1 MGLIGKSLCQKFKKM
16 NVLKYHLLILHC
28 QKNNFKIF
36 QHSILYKE
44 LPIPVFMLQ
53 MSSKK
58 CWTMLRI
65 LPNNV
70 LLCACVWSLIC
81 VKILR
86 AVYSISSPC
95 SNSNSNIKCQQS
107 NANSKGTYT
116 HTTHTVKTLQ
126 FQVSVPIKIPIFNVF
141 LVNNFQNLIVF
152 IGHTRTICIQLLG
165 IIFVTQSMQHFL
177 EDIYSINTGMES
189 SLQRIEC

>member
-1 MGLIGKSLCQKFKKM
+1 MITSTCNDIQR
-16 NVLKYHLLILHC
+16 NVALAVVVLSACTCYYNYLDNSNCRELDTVALRYTPTPFFICGSFCDSLIL
-28 QKNNFKIF
+28 QFN
-36 QHSILYKE
+36 
-44 LPIPVFMLQ
+44 
-53 MSSKK
+53 
-58 CWTMLRI
+58 
-65 LPNNV
+65 
-70 LLCACVWSLIC
+70 CASVWSLIC

-86 AVYSISSPC
+86 AVYSIPSPC

-152 IGHTRTICIQLLG
+152 IGHTHIPHAHSKTLLG
-165 IIFVTQSMQHFL
+165 NIRNIV
-177 EDIYSINTGMES
+177 
-189 SLQRIEC
+189 